1 MGNDDKS
8 CKRDVTEKGRIK
20 GTSAFDIKQAKELR
34 EISWSNNNSAS
45 AHVEAE
51 KPYEG
56 WS

>member
-1 MGNDDKS
+1 MGNEDRS
-8 CKRDVTEKGRIK
+8 CKRDVTENGRIK

-56 WS
+56 